1 MQAAS
6 YVQGASRNS
15 TRGDWLCVCDCGF
28 GVKPHAKTSFLI
40 KKAQGVPKA
49 QKFHTRLRRKAQ
61 LKARP

>member
-1 MQAAS
+1 MFK
-6 YVQGASRNS
+6 VCQGILQ
-15 TRGDWLCVCDCGF
+15 GGIGCVCDCGF

-49 QKFHTRLRRKAQ
+49 QKVHTRLRRKAQ